1 MTYDSTSSALFHL
14 YIFSTTCI
22 SAGFSNKLSRFIFL
36 VAWNV
41 EKEREYSGKN
51 FEEVKL
57 RISFQ
62 VFCLLYYFLIFCAW
76 GKYLFSMFSCSQMWY
91 HEEFIQYYNIYNQ
104 PNLME
109 VFFVDF
115 CWIEGV
121 QEVQNDN
128 NTWHTC
134 YNPLELHLCPVLSL

>member
-1 MTYDSTSSALFHL
+1 MIPQVVPYSTCTYLVQHAFLLDFQINCL
-14 YIFSTTCI
+14 
-22 SAGFSNKLSRFIFL
+22 KFIFL

-121 QEVQNDN
+121 QEVQNEN
-128 NTWHTC
+128 NPWHTC